1 MFIVIGGRK
10 RKFLAKSRMFQ
21 GKSSSWGGRKRSLK
35 PITSLVLPGNSR
47 GLAKVTSP
55 GEVRT
60 TVRLGIKSW
69 FADVDLAQVTPFGV
83 CCLFFNK
90 RKAFPGIKTT
100 TDTSPHTLERSNC
113 LYSVTRTLLFKL

>member
-35 PITSLVLPGNSR
+35 LITSLVLPGNSR

-69 FADVDLAQVTPFGV
+69 FADAQVTPFGV

-100 TDTSPHTLERSNC
+100 TDTSPHTLERSNS